1 MKKTERLFHVIDSL
15 RAARKPITAMQIASD
30 LGVSQRTIY
39 RDVKLLISQGL
50 PIIGEAGMGYVID
63 ADFNAPPLQFSA
75 DELDVISIG
84 LRIAYRDGDAAMRR
98 AADAAFAK
106 IRAGLKNT
114 ERLDAIDLYAPGI
127 NTTPNAKFLSQARH
141 AVRNKTTLEITYLS
155 LANDISTRRVKP
167 MALLFFK
174 EATLLSGY
182 CGLRHD
188 FRHFRI
194 DRIESLIDTGERFSG
209 EHYKLRKAYFDQ
221 MKRERETQGAEGK

>member
-15 RAARKPITAMQIASD
+15 RAARKPITAAQIAED
-30 LGVSQRTIY
+30 LGVSMRTIY

-50 PIIGEAGMGYVID
+50 PITGEAGMGYVID
-63 ADFNAPPLQFSA
+63 SDFNAPPLQFNA

-84 LRIAYRDGDAAMRR
+84 LRIAYRDGDAAMRS

-106 IRAGLKNT
+106 IRAGLKNS

-127 NTTPNAKFLSQARH
+127 NTAHNAEFLSQTRQ
-141 AVRNKTTLEITYLS
+141 AVRHKAVLEITYLS
-155 LANDISTRRVKP
+155 LSDTLSTRRVKP

-174 EATLLSGY
+174 DATLLSGY
-182 CGLRHD
+182 CELRQD

-194 DRIESLIDTGERFSG
+194 DRIESLTDTGERFTA

-221 MKRERETQGAEGK
+221 VKREREA